1 MKAVYI
7 GAGLDLEPL
16 DLPINEFIYID
27 SQPFSEHGTHA
38 YTESHEAITCTK
50 KTRFFNLFSRPRF
63 LMNVRAKMKEKGYNV
78 INRTGDFIVF
88 TNNTKKIKYYYS
100 CSFPEFVEGGLLNEL
115 KTCDTIIACGHDPN
129 VAILDYIKPRPQFIG
144 NDNTCYTEFK
154 EDHSLFKVLNDYPRI
169 ICKYLQMTNEGIITR
184 NSLKEFT
191 IDSIYM
197 Q

>member
-16 DLPINEFIYID
+16 DLPMNDFIYID
-27 SQPFSEHGTHA
+27 SQPFSEHGATA
-38 YTESHEAITCTK
+38 YTTEPIVCTK
-50 KTRFFNLFSRPRF
+50 KTRVRNLFSRPRF
-63 LMNVRAKMKEKGYNV
+63 LNDLRAKLTEKGYNV

-100 CSFPEFVEGGLLNEL
+100 CSFPEFVEDNLLNEL

-129 VAILDYIKPRPQFIG
+129 VAVLDYIKPRPQFIG
-144 NDNTCYTEFK
+144 NNNTCYTEFK
-154 EDHSLFKVLNDYPRI
+154 EDSLFKFINDNPRI
-169 ICKYLQMTNEGIITR
+169 IRKYLQMTNEGIITR

-191 IDSIYM
+191 IDYTYM